1 VANVVRSVAD
11 RSADGLPAVWSR
23 RVRQVAAG
31 ARAELPDR
39 LDRAVAG
46 TEVRPGPSPRWWGAV
61 GALQT
66 ALALTVVLGA
76 LWLLALFALDYLR
89 LPQLAL
95 PHLGRVPLPTVLLVG
110 GAVAG
115 LLLALSARIANGAG
129 ARRRAAR
136 ARRNLTERV
145 AAVADD
151 AVVAPL
157 KVELSARTELC
168 AALAVAGADPPR

>member
-1 VANVVRSVAD
+1 M
-11 RSADGLPAVWSR
+11 
-23 RVRQVAAG
+23 
-31 ARAELPDR
+31 
-39 LDRAVAG
+39 
-46 TEVRPGPSPRWWGAV
+46 
-61 GALQT
+61 
-66 ALALTVVLGA
+66 
-76 LWLLALFALDYLR
+76 
-89 LPQLAL
+89 
-95 PHLGRVPLPTVLLVG
+95 LLVG

-157 KVELSARTELC
+157 EAELSARTELC

>member
-1 VANVVRSVAD
+1 MASPAGGGGQRRTQRRRPLRGRVAGGVV
-11 RSADGLPAVWSR
+11 PAGPPGRGRGGR
-23 RVRQVAAG
+23 RAAG
-31 ARAELPDR
+31 PA
-39 LDRAVAG
+39 
-46 TEVRPGPSPRWWGAV
+46 RPGPTPRWWGAV

-66 ALALTVVLGA
+66 VLALTIVLGA

-89 LPQLAL
+89 LPQLPL

-115 LLLALSARIANGAG
+115 LLLALLARIANGAG

-157 KVELSARTELC
+157 EAELSARTELC
-168 AALAVAGADPPR
+168 AALAVADADPPR